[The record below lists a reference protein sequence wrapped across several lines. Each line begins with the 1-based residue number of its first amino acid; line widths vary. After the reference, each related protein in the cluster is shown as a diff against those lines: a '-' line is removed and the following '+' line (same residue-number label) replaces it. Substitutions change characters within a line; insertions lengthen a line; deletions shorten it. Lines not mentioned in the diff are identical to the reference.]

1 MRNKSRDHAP
11 LQEALR
17 QARWRPEQ
25 AKLIV
30 DAWKASGQS
39 MDVFTQKHGI
49 AFDRLN
55 KWAQRF
61 HRQKRPAPA
70 SKLNF
75 LPVKVTEPKPLHTA
89 MPEDSMDISL
99 PRGLTVSIRPGFDP
113 AAVKTLLETLGC

>member
-1 MRNKSRDHAP
+1 MRNISRDHDR
-11 LQEALR
+11 LQLALK

-39 MDVFTQKHGI
+39 MDAFTEKHGI

-70 SKLNF
+70 SKLKF
-75 LPVKVTEPKPLHTA
+75 LPVKVTELKPLSTP
-89 MPEDSMDISL
+89 MPEDSMDIRL
-99 PRGLTVSIRPGFDP
+99 PTGIRISIRPGFDP

>member
-1 MRNKSRDHAP
+1 MRNISRDHDR
-11 LQEALR
+11 LQLALK
-17 QARWRPEQ
+17 QTRWRPEQ

-30 DAWKASGQS
+30 DAWIASGQS

-75 LPVKVTEPKPLHTA
+75 LPVKVTDPKPLHTA
-89 MPEDSMDISL
+89 TPEDSMDIRL
-99 PRGLTVSIRPGFDP
+99 PTGLTVSIRPGFDR

>member
-1 MRNKSRDHAP
+1 MRNISRDHDR
-11 LQEALR
+11 LQLALK

-39 MDVFTQKHGI
+39 MDAFTQKHGI

-61 HRQKRPAPA
+61 QRQKRPGFTQ
-70 SKLNF
+70 KLNF
-75 LPVKVTEPKPLHTA
+75 LPVKVTEPKPPHTA

-99 PRGLTVSIRPGFDP
+99 PTGLTVSIRPGFDP

>member
-1 MRNKSRDHAP
+1 MRNISRDHDR
-11 LQEALR
+11 LQLALK

-39 MDVFTQKHGI
+39 MDAFTEKHGI

-61 HRQKRPAPA
+61 HRQKRSVPA

-75 LPVKVTEPKPLHTA
+75 LPVKVIEPKPLSTP
-89 MPEDSMDISL
+89 MPEDSMDIRL
-99 PRGLTVSIRPGFDP
+99 PTGLTVSIRPGFDP